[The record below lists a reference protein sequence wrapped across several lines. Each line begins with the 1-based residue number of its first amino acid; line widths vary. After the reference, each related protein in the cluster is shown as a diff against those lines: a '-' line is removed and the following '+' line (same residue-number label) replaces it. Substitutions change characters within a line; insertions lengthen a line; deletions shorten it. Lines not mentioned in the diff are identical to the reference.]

1 MGLTRLWGLFFA
13 DFFLSVLKCFKL
25 LSCLLTLADYWVND
39 TLMTVAARKKK
50 LTKFN

>member
-1 MGLTRLWGLFFA
+1 MFLIEFLLF
-13 DFFLSVLKCFKL
+13 DRIPLIFLKKVELY
-25 LSCLLTLADYWVND
+25 LADYWVND